1 MILVGNQRGGGKNL
15 AHHLLKDENERVQV
29 HQIRGFASDNLE
41 GAFKESYAM
50 SRATK
55 CKQHLFSLSLNPPH
69 EADTSPELF
78 ENTADRAEE
87 QLGLSGQPR
96 AIVFHTKNG
105 RTHAHAVWCRVD
117 TENMKA
123 IQLSFS
129 KRKMQNLSRD
139 LYREHGWQMPR
150 GFERS
155 EYANPRN
162 YSLAEWQQAKRAE
175 RDPAKLKA
183 MFQDSWAVSDSKSAF
198 ENALREKGFH
208 LAKGDRRGHVAVD
221 LKGEVY
227 PLSRWTGV
235 KTKDIRARL
244 GDPRSLR
251 TVEDAQQQAKEI
263 IAERLLELQAEQA
276 REEERRAQKLERERL
291 QKLEEQKAH
300 RAKVKTEQEER
311 QKKERAER
319 EARLREGL
327 KGLLDRITGRRR
339 KTLRYNAAEE
349 QQANQRDHIERVF
362 VAQAQEQSR
371 TQLQERE
378 EKMREEFMRV
388 RRELETDQ
396 AAMRQKKQTENE
408 REALMRSRR
417 EANVQQKHSRARD
430 GPGLGR

>member
-29 HQIRGFASDNLE
+29 HQIRGFASDDLE

-105 RTHAHAVWCRVD
+105 RTHAHAVWCRID

-123 IQLSFS
+123 VQLSFS
-129 KRKMQNLSRD
+129 KKKMQDLSRD
-139 LYREHGWQMPR
+139 LYREHGWKMPR

-155 EYANPRN
+155 EYTNPRN

-175 RDPAKLKA
+175 KDPAKLKA
-183 MFQDSWAVSDSKSAF
+183 MFQDSWAMSDSKAAF
-198 ENALREKGFH
+198 ENALRERGFH

-221 LKGEVY
+221 FKGEVY
-227 PLSRWTGV
+227 PISRWTGV
-235 KTKDIRARL
+235 KTKDIKARL
-244 GDPRSLR
+244 GDPKSLQS
-251 TVEDAQQQAKEI
+251 VEEAQQQAKDV
-263 IAERLLELQAEQA
+263 IAERLRELQAEQN

-300 RAKVKTEQEER
+300 RAKVKAEQEER
-311 QKKERAER
+311 RKKERAER
-319 EARLREGL
+319 EARLRQGL
-327 KGLLDRITGRRR
+327 TGLLDRITGRRR
-339 KTLRYNAAEE
+339 RTLRDNAAEE
-349 QQANQRDHIERVF
+349 QQATQRDQNERMIVGQ
-362 VAQAQEQSR
+362 VQEKSR
-371 TQLQERE
+371 NEIQERE
-378 EKMREEFMRV
+378 QKMREEFMRV

-396 AAMRQKKQTENE
+396 AAMRQDKQVESE
-408 REALMRSRR
+408 REAFMRSRR
-417 EANVQQKHSRARD
+417 EAEERRQRFRSRD
-430 GPGLGR
+430 GPEYNR